1 MKKTDHF
8 GVFTESPFPT
18 ALLSSDA
25 HILSRNEKA
34 LTISRKF
41 RCRSNFACCLPE
53 GYEQIFSDCQ
63 KSGRSHVLS
72 LTLPPK
78 GMVDALLIPSVMED
92 TPCFVLILLSDKPTK
107 PSKMS
112 SVLPAARAF
121 CAPNSFDTEAGEELF
136 APLLRRCFILSLGAP
151 AVAPAVSI
159 EHACS
164 FLNRFSEKLLK
175 EKGLS
180 LRAKCTTDC
189 AKLPLPSF
197 TQFSALLAGICLFC
211 LLGSADQKLSVLFY
225 VEHECAAVR
234 LTYPIKE
241 EMVFAQE
248 FPLCLFAKSLH
259 TLGWSV
265 IEERSC
271 GGKAVFTLRC
281 NTAMPAGSIRT
292 EDDLVAKR
300 LEDDL
305 LARF

>member
-1 MKKTDHF
+1 MKKTDTF
-8 GVFTESPFPT
+8 GVFTQSPFPT

-53 GYEQIFSDCQ
+53 GYEQIFGDCQ

-72 LTLPPK
+72 LNLPQK
-78 GMVDALLIPSVMED
+78 GRVDALLIPSVMED

-107 PSKMS
+107 PSKKVS
-112 SVLPAARAF
+112 DQPATRAF
-121 CAPNSFDTEAGEELF
+121 CAPNAFDTEAGEDLF
-136 APLLRRCFILSLGAP
+136 APLLRRCFILGLGAP
-151 AVAPAVSI
+151 VTAPAVSI

-164 FLNRFSEKLLK
+164 FLNRFSENLLK

-180 LRAKCTTDC
+180 MRAKCTTDC
-189 AKLPLPSF
+189 TKLPLPSF

-211 LLGSADQKLSVLFY
+211 LLGSADQKLNVLFY

-234 LTYPIKE
+234 LTYPTKE
-241 EMVFAQE
+241 DVLCAEE
-248 FPLCLFAKSLH
+248 FPLCLFAKSLQ
-259 TLGWSV
+259 TLGWSI
-265 IEERSC
+265 IEESSC
-271 GGKAVFTLRC
+271 NGKAFFTLRA

-292 EDDLVAKR
+292 EDELLAKR
-300 LEDDL
+300 LEDYL
-305 LARF
+305 LAQF